1 MAAPQGFL
9 RTLWGGGTPAR
20 GLGGEPREPE
30 VRLVSRD
37 EAIEEFERAGVHE
50 GPFGIAE
57 YGVLTSPRRTE

>member
-1 MAAPQGFL
+1 
-9 RTLWGGGTPAR
+9 
-20 GLGGEPREPE
+20 